1 MADSSRQPS
10 RCCKPKVKA
19 QQFRVL
25 QSMPMLYDVAEFLDS
40 KPTGPLKLAM
50 ILSDKARQLL
60 AIDRYERRAFSR
72 RKFVIR
78 FYYKSCK

>member
-1 MADSSRQPS
+1 MADSSLQPS

-60 AIDRYERRAFSR
+60 ARVLATQICD
-72 RKFVIR
+72 KILLQ
-78 FYYKSCK
+78 KL